1 MMACVGS
8 VGLTGARQ
16 VGFVGVTDL
25 DAAQRFYGDALGLV
39 LQDARPFAL
48 VADTGASQLR
58 ITLVDEV
65 RAAPYTVLG
74 WAVDDLE
81 AEIDRLVGNGVRF
94 TRYDGMEQDER
105 GIWTSPSGAR
115 IAWFLDPD
123 GNNLSL
129 QG

>member
-1 MMACVGS
+1 VLSGS
-8 VGLTGARQ
+8 KQ
-16 VGFVGVTDL
+16 VGFVGVSDL
-25 DAAQRFYGDALGLV
+25 DAAQEFYGDVLGLA
-39 LQDARPFAL
+39 LEDARPFAL
-48 VADTGASQLR
+48 VADAGGTQLR
-58 ITLVDEV
+58 ITLVEEV

-74 WAVDDLE
+74 WAVTDLD
-81 AEIDRLVGNGVRF
+81 AEVDRLVAAGVTF
-94 TRYDGMEQDER
+94 NRYDGMDQDDR